1 MNENLLEVSLGE
13 PSRREGAQPGETT
26 SGDRG
31 GDTDD
36 RSPRPMGLPDKF
48 WDEKSGQIRLDA
60 LIKSYLE
67 LERKLGAAGV
77 RNVPPAPDQ
86 YKISVKNDLLTSDAD
101 INRRMHAA
109 GFSQEQVQLVY
120 DLAAER
126 LMPMIAELAS
136 IFEAESQIARLNQHF
151 GGEERWREVARQI
164 DAWGRSRLPS
174 RVFEALSTTFEG
186 IVALHRMMEG
196 EEPGLLRDGQSG
208 EQGLTEAGL
217 KQLMRDPRYWK
228 HQDPAIVEQVRE
240 GFRRLYH
247 EKG

>member
-1 MNENLLEVSLGE
+1 MTESLLEASLGE
-13 PSRREGAQPGETT
+13 PAGRSGTPSGGGSPELSPDATASRAA
-26 SGDRG
+26 
-31 GDTDD
+31 
-36 RSPRPMGLPDKF
+36 RPSGLPDKF
-48 WDEKSGQIRLDA
+48 WDEKTGQVRLDA
-60 LIKSYLE
+60 LLKSYLE
-67 LERKLGAAGV
+67 LERRLGTAST
-77 RNVPPAPDQ
+77 RSVPATPDQ
-86 YKISVKNDLLTSDAD
+86 YKITVKNDLLTPDTD

-136 IFEAESQIARLNQHF
+136 IFEAESQIERLTQQF
-151 GGEERWREVARQI
+151 GGEERWREIARQI
-164 DAWGRSRLPS
+164 DAWGRARLPA

-196 EEPGLLRDGQSG
+196 EEPGLLREGQGG
-208 EQGLTEAGL
+208 EQGPTEAGL

-228 HQDPAIVEQVRE
+228 HQDPAIVEQIRD